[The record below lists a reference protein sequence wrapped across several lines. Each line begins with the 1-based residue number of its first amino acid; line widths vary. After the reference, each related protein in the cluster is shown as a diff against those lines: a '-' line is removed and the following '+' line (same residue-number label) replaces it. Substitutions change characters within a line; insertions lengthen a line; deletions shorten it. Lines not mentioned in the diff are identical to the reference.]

1 MFCHKEC
8 EALAEKIKFMFGSNF
23 AYADIAVISFFNK
36 KKCSVLQFNEAYD
49 FSFIIFVPIPKK
61 KNQRQKNI
69 TCWVNSL
76 WNPKKFIFESVLYL

>member
-1 MFCHKEC
+1 
-8 EALAEKIKFMFGSNF
+8 MFGSNF

-61 KNQRQKNI
+61 KIKD
-69 TCWVNSL
+69 
-76 WNPKKFIFESVLYL
+76 KKI